1 MATTLVGIF
10 DSASEAQRAREYLLK
25 EGLARNSVHVTDNQS
40 LMSRGGGTAAS
51 GASGDNGHGG
61 FFSRLFGLGED
72 DAQTREYTQ
81 AMQSGSALLTVTVE
95 DGGDARRVETLM
107 AKAGADVINERG
119 PSQSVQ
125 PGATQTQQSAR
136 SMQTGTAAR
145 GTVTGDETLKVMEE
159 ELQVGKRQVE
169 TGGVR
174 IRQHVTERPVHEQI
188 QLCEEH
194 AIVERR
200 PVDRVASPGELDALS
215 MQDREIEIRERAEQ
229 AVVGKTARVVE
240 EVRVGKEVTGHTET
254 IDDTVR
260 RTDVDIEQLAATQ
273 RSQPQGG
280 TMRNT
285 PPR

>member
-10 DSASEAQRAREYLLK
+10 DSVSDAEKAREYLLR
-25 EGLARNSVHVTDNQS
+25 EGLQRNSVHITDNQS
-40 LMSRGGGTAAS
+40 LMSRTSSTSSASSGGES
-51 GASGDNGHGG
+51 EHRG
-61 FFSRLFGLGED
+61 FFSRLFGMGESD
-72 DAQTREYTQ
+72 QETQEYSQ
-81 AMQSGSALLTVTVE
+81 AMQRGSALLSVIVA
-95 DGGDARRVETLM
+95 DGDDARRVETLM
-107 AKAGADVINERG
+107 AKAGADEISERG
-119 PSQSVQ
+119 VVQGTQASQSTRQ
-125 PGATQTQQSAR
+125 DLRTENASR
-136 SMQTGTAAR
+136 GTA
-145 GTVTGDETLKVMEE
+145 TGETLKVMQE
-159 ELQVGKRQVE
+159 ELQVGKRTVE

-200 PVDRVASPGELDALS
+200 PVDRVASPGELDNLS
-215 MQDREIEIRERAEQ
+215 LQDRELEIRERAEQ

-260 RTDVDIEQLAATQ
+260 RTDVDVEQLTAAQQNQQ
-273 RSQPQGG
+273 RQGG
-280 TMRNT
+280 NLRNT